1 MERIH
6 TSQKLER
13 MHLLKQIV
21 MKCGERESIK
31 NLQVTEGRRENIT
44 HQNQIVPQI
53 PTWNLLKVIVTLTQI
68 CPRHLTQVHL
78 VMTGG
83 GKERDLGKINIDM
96 EKEEINVEKRGEGNK
111 IRDQNVNQG
120 GI

>member
-1 MERIH
+1 VEG
-6 TSQKLER
+6 TE
-13 MHLLKQIV
+13 LLKPIV
-21 MKCGERESIK
+21 MKCGGRESIR
-31 NLQVTEGRRENIT
+31 NLQDTEGKRENIT

-53 PTWNLLKVIVTLTQI
+53 PTLNLHQVNLHQVIVTLTQM

-83 GKERDLGKINIDM
+83 GKERDLGKINVDI
-96 EKEEINVEKRGEGNK
+96 EKGEINVEKSGEGNK

-120 GI
+120 IKYD

>member
-1 MERIH
+1 
-6 TSQKLER
+6 
-13 MHLLKQIV
+13 
-21 MKCGERESIK
+21 
-31 NLQVTEGRRENIT
+31 
-44 HQNQIVPQI
+44 
-53 PTWNLLKVIVTLTQI
+53 VIVTLTQI